1 MINQFLLKFNINKE
15 LQAKIKSYLEYIW
28 KEEKQQYNEEVS
40 EIVSKLSKN
49 LQDEL
54 QFELKGN
61 ILNKA
66 KVFQN
71 FST

>member
-1 MINQFLLKFNINKE
+1 MNDEPNAPGLN
-15 LQAKIKSYLEYIW
+15 
-28 KEEKQQYNEEVS
+28 NEEVS